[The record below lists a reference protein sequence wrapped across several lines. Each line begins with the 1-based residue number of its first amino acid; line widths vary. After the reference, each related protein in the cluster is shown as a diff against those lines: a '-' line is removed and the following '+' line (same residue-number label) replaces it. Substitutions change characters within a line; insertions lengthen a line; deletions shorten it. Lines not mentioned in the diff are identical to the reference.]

1 MRCGRLGLLS
11 IACLVLL
18 FSRPAR
24 AAAELEGLAADE
36 QLLKAAKVATDGPG
50 LLGFFRERTLTG
62 VNRARVV
69 ALVQKLGSTSY
80 RIREQASTDLVSLG
94 SITVPLLKEAAKDPD
109 LEVSRRAER
118 CLEQIDTG
126 PGAVLAAAAA
136 RLVAQRKPAGA
147 AEVLL
152 DYVRDA
158 PDETVADEVR
168 TALAAVAVTD
178 GRPELA
184 LVEALTD
191 KAPIKRAAAAEA
203 LCRAGAKDQRTA
215 LHKLLKDPD
224 MSVRLRVAL
233 ALGLAKDKEAVGV
246 LIALLGDLPREQGW
260 QAEDFLLRIAGDQAP
275 IVATGDEADDRR
287 KRRDAWQ
294 DWWRTNSAKV
304 DLARLADTPPLLG
317 LTMIAQWDEGQVG
330 RVLELGP
337 DGKIRREV
345 LNIPW
350 PIDFRLLP
358 GNKLLLSEYYINK
371 VTERNFKGE
380 QLWEKSV
387 SQNPLAAQRLPN
399 GNTFIVMR
407 GLLLEVDRTG
417 KDVVTLNQQ
426 GQDVVSAIKARNG
439 QIYLVTMAGQFK
451 RLDATGKELKT
462 FPVGAVHGYAAIDV
476 LPNGRVLV
484 PQYNNNKVVEF
495 DPEGKAVWEATV
507 QQPTAPVRLPNG
519 HTLVACR
526 DAQVVVELDRSGK
539 QIWQY
544 KATTY
549 PWRVRRR

>member
-18 FSRPAR
+18 AGGPAR

-36 QLLKAAKVATDGPG
+36 QLLKSAKIATDGPG
-50 LLGFFRERTLTG
+50 LLNFFRERTLTG
-62 VNRARVV
+62 PNRARVV
-69 ALVQKLGSTSY
+69 ALVQKLGNPNY
-80 RIREQASTDLVSLG
+80 RIREQASTDLVSVG
-94 SITVPLLKEAAKDPD
+94 SIAVPLLREAAKDPD

-118 CLEQIDTG
+118 CLNQIDTG
-126 PGAVLAAAAA
+126 PGAMLAAAAA
-136 RLVAQRKPAGA
+136 RMVAHRKPAGA

-152 DYVRDA
+152 VYLSDA
-158 PDETVADEVR
+158 PDEGVADEVR
-168 TALAAVAVTD
+168 TALAAVAITD
-178 GRPELA
+178 GKPEPV

-191 KAPIKRAAAAEA
+191 KAPIKRGAAAEA
-203 LCRAGAKDQRTA
+203 LCRAGAREQRPA
-215 LHKLLKDPD
+215 LHRLLKDSDPA
-224 MSVRLRVAL
+224 VRLRVAL
-233 ALGLAKDKEAVGV
+233 ALGLAKDKEAIPV
-246 LIALLGDLPREQGW
+246 LIALLGELPREQGW
-260 QAEDFLLRIAGDQAP
+260 QAEDFLLRVAGDQAP
-275 IVATGDEADDRR
+275 AVTAGSEEEDRR
-287 KRRDAWQ
+287 QRRVAWEA
-294 DWWRTNSAKV
+294 WWQKHGGQV
-304 DLARLADTPPLLG
+304 DLAKLESTPQLLG

-350 PIDFRLLP
+350 PIDFQLLP
-358 GNKLLLSEYYINK
+358 GNKLLCSEYYINK

-380 QLWEKSV
+380 QLWEKNV
-387 SQNPLAAQRLPN
+387 SQNPLAAQRLAN

-407 GLLLEVDRTG
+407 GQLLEVDRTG
-417 KDVVTLNQQ
+417 KDVLALNQQ
-426 GQDVVSAIKARNG
+426 GQDVVSAIKVRNG
-439 QIYLVTMAGQFK
+439 QIYLVTMTGQFK

-462 FPVGAVHGYAAIDV
+462 FAVGPVHSYAAIDV
-476 LPNGRVLV
+476 LPSGRVLV

-495 DPEGKAVWEATV
+495 DTDGKAIWEATV

-544 KATTY
+544 KASTY